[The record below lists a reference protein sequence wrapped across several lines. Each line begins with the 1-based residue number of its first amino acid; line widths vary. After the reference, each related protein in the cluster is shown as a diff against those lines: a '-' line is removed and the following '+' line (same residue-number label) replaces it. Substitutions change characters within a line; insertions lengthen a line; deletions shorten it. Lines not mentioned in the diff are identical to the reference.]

1 MIWQQDIQDAIFKHI
16 AEQMK
21 CSVDELHSG
30 ETNFIMDE
38 TVSKRY
44 VKILSVGDTNVVT
57 VSKNIYSEAMR
68 CLRGKNRD
76 ELYESDFV
84 FGQTLHYVPDLSQMT
99 ILPFTNDFTFE
110 LLVRMK
116 FKNCEEY
123 MVSIIHYHLTKMV
136 ILRHVL
142 FYMQREMT
150 KLLH

>member
-57 VSKNIYSEAMR
+57 VSKNIYSR
-68 CLRGKNRD
+68 L
-76 ELYESDFV
+76 
-84 FGQTLHYVPDLSQMT
+84 
-99 ILPFTNDFTFE
+99 
-110 LLVRMK
+110 
-116 FKNCEEY
+116 
-123 MVSIIHYHLTKMV
+123 
-136 ILRHVL
+136 
-142 FYMQREMT
+142 
-150 KLLH
+150 

>member
-1 MIWQQDIQDAIFKHI
+1 
-16 AEQMK
+16 MK

-99 ILPFTNDFTFE
+99 ILPSNISTGSFPNSSSFSAVSSSIG
-110 LLVRMK
+110 LVRIS
-116 FKNCEEY
+116 FILNT
-123 MVSIIHYHLTKMV
+123 LTEQS
-136 ILRHVL
+136 
-142 FYMQREMT
+142 YPSG
-150 KLLH
+150 

>member
-84 FGQTLHYVPDLSQMT
+84 FGQTLHYVPDLSQMS
-99 ILPFTNDFTFE
+99 ILPYTNDFTFE
-110 LLVRMK
+110 LLVNKKTRK
-116 FKNCEEY
+116 DKLKAPKPVVRPEISDEE
-123 MVSIIHYHLTKMV
+123 VSKQVRQYLWS
-136 ILRHVL
+136 RC
-142 FYMQREMT
+142 
-150 KLLH
+150 

>member
-57 VSKNIYSEAMR
+57 VSRECTPAS
-68 CLRGKNRD
+68 
-76 ELYESDFV
+76 
-84 FGQTLHYVPDLSQMT
+84 
-99 ILPFTNDFTFE
+99 
-110 LLVRMK
+110 VRLA
-116 FKNCEEY
+116 
-123 MVSIIHYHLTKMV
+123 V
-136 ILRHVL
+136 
-142 FYMQREMT
+142 
-150 KLLH
+150 